1 MTYFNPDVYAGID
14 LSQFNGK
21 LPFHLTNDYFFRA
34 VMQENNRVL
43 KALVCSLLH
52 LDEEEVHEVLILN
65 PIELGRQIGEKDFF
79 LDIRILL
86 DNRMSVNLEMQV
98 VNAGNWV
105 ERSQCYLCRSF
116 DSLNKGGNYKD
127 ILPAVQI
134 GILDFTLFPESP
146 EFFATYRLMN
156 VKSHKIYSDKL
167 RLSVLDLKQISLATE
182 EDKAYHIDYWARLF
196 KATTWKE
203 LKKMAEQYPIFNE
216 AARTAVVLSEDEKIR
231 QQCEAREDYYRS
243 VGWMNDEIAHLASD
257 LKQLASEKQQLT
269 SEKQQLTSENQQ
281 LTSEKQQLTSE
292 NQQLTSEKQQLA
304 SEKQQLASEKQ
315 QLASE
320 NQHLASENE
329 RLRQLLAN
337 AGIPDIE
344 KN

>member
-1 MTYFNPDVYAGID
+1 MAYLNPDVYAGID
-14 LSQFNGK
+14 LSQFNGE

-34 VMQENNRVL
+34 LMQENNRVL

-52 LDEEEVHEVLILN
+52 LNEEEVHKVLLLN
-65 PIELGRQIGEKDFF
+65 PVELGRQIGEKDFL

-86 DNRMSVNLEMQV
+86 DNRMKVNLEMQV

-134 GILDFTLFPESP
+134 GILDFTLFPEAP

-167 RLSVLDLKQISLATE
+167 RLSVLDLKQIELATE
-182 EDKAYHIDYWARLF
+182 EDRSYHIDYWARLF

-203 LKKMAEQYPIFNE
+203 LRKMAEQYPIFNE
-216 AARTAVVLSEDEKIR
+216 AARTAAVLSEDDKIR
-231 QQCEAREDYYRS
+231 LQCEAREDYYRN
-243 VGWMNDEIAHLASD
+243 VGWMKDEIT
-257 LKQLASEKQQLT
+257 QLNFERQRLN
-269 SEKQQLTSENQQ
+269 SENQQ
-281 LTSEKQQLTSE
+281 LNSE
-292 NQQLTSEKQQLA
+292 NQQLN
-304 SEKQQLASEKQ
+304 
-315 QLASE
+315 SE
-320 NQHLASENE
+320 NQQLNSENQQLNSE
-329 RLRQLLAN
+329 NQQLNSENQQLNSENQQLSSENRRLRQILAD
-337 AGIPDIE
+337 AGIPDIGQ
-344 KN
+344 N

>member
-1 MTYFNPDVYAGID
+1 MAYFNPEIYAGID

-34 VMQENNRVL
+34 VMQENNHVL
-43 KALVCSLLH
+43 KALVCSLMH
-52 LDEEEVHEVLILN
+52 FNEEKVHEVRILN
-65 PIELGRQIGEKDFF
+65 PIELGKQVGAKDFF
-79 LDIRILL
+79 LDIQILL
-86 DNRMSVNLEMQV
+86 DNQMSINLEMQV

-116 DSLNKGGNYKD
+116 DSLNRGENYKD
-127 ILPAVQI
+127 VLPAVQI
-134 GILDFTLFPESP
+134 GILDFTLFPETP

-167 RLSVLDLKQISLATE
+167 RLSVLDLKQINLATE
-182 EDKAYHIDYWARLF
+182 EDKAHHIDYWAHLF

-231 QQCEAREDYYRS
+231 LQCEAREDYYRS
-243 VGWMNDEIAHLASD
+243 VGWMNDEIKQMASEIQ
-257 LKQLASEKQQLT
+257 KLASEKQQLT
-269 SEKQQLTSENQQ
+269 SEKQQLV
-281 LTSEKQQLTSE
+281 SEKQQLTSE
-292 NQQLTSEKQQLA
+292 N
-304 SEKQQLASEKQ
+304 
-315 QLASE
+315 
-320 NQHLASENE
+320 E
-329 RLRQLLAN
+329 RLHQLLAN
-337 AGIPDIE
+337 AGISDIP